1 MIIKNNSK
9 NLIITLLLVLVLPFV
24 QKQWSNLYLFNI
36 NNISFYLILYY
47 LSGLICPS
55 LVCLNSLK
63 NYTQYNFNKN
73 KIYSKKTIK
82 GKRLL
87 YLVAINMI
95 FLSYF
100 IADYIYINFDLICN
114 LFLQGINL
122 PNPNIFQFTLF
133 ICLISILLIFKES
146 RLLLK
151 KLILVNFI
159 FISFY
164 LWHIQINNIT
174 LDDQFHIYK
183 YFGLDDL
190 NLINLFILIGIE
202 ISYFTWSFLSNKS
215 NLSDWNVVIPQKS
228 EVVPIFNMFIFYFFI
243 IIYYSIL
250 T

>member
-1 MIIKNNSK
+1 
-9 NLIITLLLVLVLPFV
+9 
-24 QKQWSNLYLFNI
+24 
-36 NNISFYLILYY
+36 
-47 LSGLICPS
+47 
-55 LVCLNSLK
+55 
-63 NYTQYNFNKN
+63 
-73 KIYSKKTIK
+73 
-82 GKRLL
+82 
-87 YLVAINMI
+87 MI